1 MVNPFT
7 KLLELTKGKG
17 LLQTSGI
24 SVIGVDIGSSSM
36 KIIQLRKDRGKA
48 VLETYG
54 ELATGPYGDMAIGQ
68 AVTLPTEKLAEM
80 TQDLIKEANVTTALG
95 AFSIP
100 LRSSLLLILEMPD
113 IGQEELAKAI
123 PIEARR
129 FIPVPISEVALDWW
143 VIPRSGNT
151 FEEEEAADK
160 ERKKNRVEVLAV
172 AIHKGTITQY
182 ETMAQ
187 LSKIRPQFFEIETFS
202 AIRSSLQGHDMN
214 ATAIIDMGAGSTKM
228 AIVDYGIV
236 KLSHT
241 ISKGSQDVT
250 IAISK
255 SLGIDFAKAEEVKR
269 EIGLKRPT
277 KQIAGR
283 TMSFDDIGFTT
294 NPIVEYVF
302 TEASRAVINYQK
314 KYKRSVDRVILIG
327 GGALLKGVTEIATRY
342 LGMEVIIGN
351 PFDKVEAP
359 AFLSPVLKEAG
370 PEFAVSLGLAL
381 RLLQGT

>member
-1 MVNPFT
+1 
-7 KLLELTKGKG
+7 
-17 LLQTSGI
+17 
-24 SVIGVDIGSSSM
+24 
-36 KIIQLRKDRGKA
+36 
-48 VLETYG
+48 
-54 ELATGPYGDMAIGQ
+54 
-68 AVTLPTEKLAEM
+68 M

-100 LRSSLLLILEMPD
+100 LRSSLLLVLEMPD
-113 IGQEELAKAI
+113 IGQEGLAKAI

-151 FEEEEAADK
+151 FEEDEMADK
-160 ERKKNRVEVLAV
+160 EKKKNKVEVLAV
-172 AIHKGTITQY
+172 AIHKGTIAQY

-187 LSKIRPQFFEIETFS
+187 LSKIRSQFFEIETFS

-283 TMSFDDIGFTT
+283 TMSFDDIGFAT
-294 NPIVEYVF
+294 NPIAEYVF
-302 TEASRAVINYQK
+302 AEASRAVVNYQK

-327 GGALLKGVTEIATRY
+327 GGALLKELDRVIAKAAEI
-342 LGMEVIIGN
+342 
-351 PFDKVEAP
+351 
-359 AFLSPVLKEAG
+359 PVRIADDPLK
-370 PEFAVSLGLAL
+370 
-381 RLLQGT
+381 RK